1 MRRSVIWVLGA
12 LAICA
17 TVPAGIAVG
26 ETIGPPSPMF
36 MLDGS
41 FKPKKLPKK
50 EFAPIQLELSGG
62 ITTGDGTTPPVTDVV
77 TLDFDK
83 NGTLT
88 TKGIKTCNPKKLQNT
103 TTKQAKR
110 KCKKAIVG
118 QGKTKAI
125 VDFEDQEPFDA
136 IGPLVIFN
144 GTKKGGKPTIV
155 FHVLANVPLPT
166 TFVVQSKVVKSPKKG
181 FGKRVVIKVPPIAG
195 GNGTM
200 VSFNAKINKKPATGK
215 KYLLAKC
222 ANGRFI
228 ADAHVE
234 LRDGHEFDVSLVRP
248 CRADKG

>member
-1 MRRSVIWVLGA
+1 MRRHGIW
-12 LAICA
+12 
-17 TVPAGIAVG
+17 AVG
-26 ETIGPPSPMF
+26 VVALCAALVAGTAAAETIKLGNITVTADAGFS
-36 MLDGS
+36 
-41 FKPKKLPKK
+41 PKKLPKK
-50 EFAPIQLELSGG
+50 KLAPIALKTSGK
-62 ITTGDGTTPPVTDVV
+62 IETDDGSTPPVTDVV

-118 QGKTKAI
+118 QGKTKAV

-144 GTKKGGKPTIV
+144 GKKKGGKPTIV

-222 ANGRFI
+222 ANKRFK
-228 ADAHVE
+228 AEAHVK
-234 LRDGHEFDVSLVRP
+234 LRDGREFDLSLVRP
-248 CRADKG
+248 CKVKR